1 MAVFDARFVK
11 PLPQDQLAELAAS
24 QPFMLTVEENIL
36 AGGFGSAVLECL
48 ADKGVLGSLRFRRLG
63 IPDRFVEHGSQNAL
77 RASLGL
83 DRAGIIRVLRELAG
97 GTEGPG
103 EA

>member
-1 MAVFDARFVK
+1 MAAPNGMK
-11 PLPQDQLAELAAS
+11 S
-24 QPFMLTVEENIL
+24 
-36 AGGFGSAVLECL
+36 AGIIALNRGGYRET
-48 ADKGVLGSLRFRRLG
+48 GVLGSLRFRRLG

-83 DRAGIIRVLRELAG
+83 DRDGIIRVLRELAG